1 LEKAN
6 IEALLIA
13 EVGAG
18 GGLAFTGSSESLQN
32 SCEWTELSL
41 TGAKEYFNR
50 LWCLAH
56 EVAPRY
62 VTLPIPNCT

>member
-1 LEKAN
+1 MMTTSLFSLERGEEVFSKAR
-6 IEALLIA
+6 LPA
-13 EVGAG
+13 EFAKGVAFS
-18 GGLAFTGSSESLQN
+18 LA
-32 SCEWTELSL
+32 
-41 TGAKEYFNR
+41 GAKEYFNR